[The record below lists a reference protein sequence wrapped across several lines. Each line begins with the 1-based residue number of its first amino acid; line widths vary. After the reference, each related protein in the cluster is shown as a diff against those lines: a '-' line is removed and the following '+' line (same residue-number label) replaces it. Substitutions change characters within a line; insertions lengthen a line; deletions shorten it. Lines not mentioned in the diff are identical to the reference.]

1 MDAKNV
7 KNERVLVAQ
16 AMLDAAH
23 LSNNWASLDRIC
35 EVRDFVLHHYDAFS
49 NVLPKAFLPTKEA
62 LVGETYRRVVVN
74 MLRRCAKVSDAA
86 IIRRKTQKW
95 ENGGNHTSYKYR
107 LLTA

>member
-1 MDAKNV
+1 MNATNV
-7 KNERVLVAQ
+7 KNERALVAQ

-23 LSNNWASLDRIC
+23 LSNNWVTLEKIC
-35 EVRDFVLHHYDAFS
+35 EVRDFVLEHYDAFS
-49 NVLPKAFLPTKEA
+49 NVFPKAFLPTKDA

-95 ENGGNHTSYKYR
+95 ENGGNLTRYTYR
-107 LLTA
+107 LLTC

>member
-1 MDAKNV
+1 MNATNV
-7 KNERVLVAQ
+7 KNERALVAQ

-23 LSNNWASLDRIC
+23 LSNNWVTLEKIC
-35 EVRDFVLHHYDAFS
+35 EVRDFVLEHYDAFS
-49 NVLPKAFLPTKEA
+49 NVFPKAFLPTKDA

-95 ENGGNHTSYKYR
+95 ENGGNLTRYTYR

>member
-1 MDAKNV
+1 MNAANV
-7 KNERVLVAQ
+7 KNERALVAQ

-23 LSNNWASLDRIC
+23 LSNNWVTLDRIC
-35 EVRDFVLHHYDAFS
+35 EVRDFVLEHYDAFS
-49 NVLPKAFLPTKEA
+49 NVFPKAFLPTKDA

-95 ENGGNHTSYKYR
+95 ENGGNLTRYTYR
-107 LLTA
+107 LLTC

>member
-1 MDAKNV
+1 MNAKNV
-7 KNERVLVAQ
+7 KKRALVAK

-23 LSNNWASLDRIC
+23 LSNNWVGLDKIC
-35 EVRDFVLHHYDAFS
+35 EVRDFVLEHYNAFS
-49 NVLPKAFLPTKEA
+49 NVLPKTFLPTKEA

-86 IIRRKTQKW
+86 IIRKKTQRW
-95 ENGGNHTSYKYR
+95 QNGGNHTSYTYR